1 MFCLTD
7 KQNQPKMNKL
17 CLLLLFCCVT
27 IGYGQKTPILH
38 IGKKQLALSSLDVKV
53 NITGNIATTTYDMLF
68 YNPSFRVLEGELK
81 FPLAEN
87 QEISRL
93 ALEMNGKL
101 REGVVVDK
109 ELGRIA
115 FEGIVRR
122 GVDPALLEKGK
133 GNTYNIRV
141 YPIPAKG
148 YKRVVIGYEQEL
160 LFKENAHYYHLP
172 LNFKDRLDRFKVA
185 IEIINQNKKPI
196 VVQGEEIMLFSNWKN
211 TFKTSF
217 KKENYIPNNSI
228 LVKIP
233 IDLKGQK
240 LITSKDYFY
249 FYKTLQHRL
258 EERNK
263 PKKLSLYWDAS
274 LSMKDRDL
282 AKEIALLDA
291 YFKNLK
297 NLEIDFVSFSNTILT
312 KEKFS
317 VRNGKWNLLKER
329 LTMTIYDGATSFTEI
344 EKIKEKS
351 DVILL
356 FSDGLSTLS
365 ESLFFKEIPV
375 FTINSKTEAAHKV
388 LYRIGEE
395 TNGSY
400 VDLNTSSLKEELSS
414 LTYLPL
420 KYLGHSSKT
429 KNIEVYPSITSKG
442 LLDFS
447 VAGKNYIKG
456 EKIIFFFGY
465 GNDISMKIPV
475 ILKTAVLNNGDKIKR
490 IWAKNKLRIL
500 LEKKKENKRK
510 ITDLATNYGLVTD
523 YTSLIV
529 LESVYDY
536 VKYNITPPSEL
547 LEEYNRLKSDKK
559 QIVRNARMSNIPVPL
574 SPERIEIVEDGKEVE
589 ETVIESTETDETEA
603 VIINIEDVIE
613 VEEAEEVMEDV
624 SFMVIEEAP
633 TYPGCLGTKA
643 EKKACFSQE
652 IKNHIQQ
659 NFNFELANELDL
671 SLGRKRI
678 FIRFIINK
686 EGIIE
691 VVNARVPHLRLKN
704 EAIRVVKL
712 LPQMVPGI
720 QNGIP
725 VAVSYTLP
733 LTIVVNANGQ
743 IDSTIAESNTRS
755 DVTRINNLKVSYKKY
770 KGSLDVVNRIPKTAY
785 LNAFSYFKDKESAY
799 LFYLT
804 QRESYKN
811 TPHYYIDVS
820 DYFYR
825 KFNAKIYA
833 KRILSN
839 IAELDTDSYQLLR
852 AYAYKLEE
860 RNENDLAVFIYQ
872 RVLELRPE
880 DAQSY
885 RDLALAYQN
894 VGLCQKAFDLF
905 LSIVTK
911 SIHKENK
918 HRRFFIGL
926 QNIAEQEMRFL
937 IKKYK
942 EDLDL
947 KKIPKKYISDDLP
960 MDLRVI
966 VDWNHND
973 TDIDLH
979 IIDPNLEECFYS
991 HPNTVQG
998 GVMSRDMT
1006 QGFGPES
1013 FTLKEAKKGFYFI
1026 KIKYYGDRKQK
1037 IETPTFMKVTI
1048 FKNQGKV
1055 NEEKKVQVIRLS
1067 KKDNEEVIAKIEF

>member
-7 KQNQPKMNKL
+7 KQNQPEMNKL
-17 CLLLLFCCVT
+17 CLLLLFCCVK

-38 IGKKQLALSSLDVKV
+38 MGKKQLALSSLDVKV

-68 YNPSFRVLEGELK
+68 YNPSSRVLEGELK

-141 YPIPAKG
+141 YPIPARG

-196 VVQGEEIMLFSNWKN
+196 VVEGEETMLFSNWKN

-228 LVKIP
+228 LVRIP
-233 IDLKGQK
+233 IDLGGEK
-240 LITSKDYFY
+240 LITSKNYFY
-249 FYKTLQHRL
+249 FYKTL
-258 EERNK
+258 K
-263 PKKLSLYWDAS
+263 PKLKKRDTPKSISLYWDAS

-282 AKEIALLDA
+282 AKEIELLDV
-291 YFKNLK
+291 YFKKLK
-297 NLEIDFVSFSNTILT
+297 NLEIDLVSFSNTVSIR
-312 KEKFS
+312 ERFS
-317 VRNGKWNLLKER
+317 VRNGNWVLLKEK
-329 LTMTIYDGATSFTEI
+329 LTTTIYDGATSYSEI
-344 EKIKEKS
+344 EKIEEKS

-356 FSDGLSTLS
+356 CSDGFSTLS
-365 ESLFFKEIPV
+365 EASFAKQIPV
-375 FTINSKTEAAHKV
+375 FTINSKTTAAHKV

-400 VDLNTSSLKEELSS
+400 VDLNTSSLKEALSS

-429 KNIEVYPSITSKG
+429 KNIEVYPSIISKG
-442 LLDFS
+442 LFDFS
-447 VAGKNYIKG
+447 VAGKNYING

-465 GNDISMKIPV
+465 GNDISMEIPV
-475 ILKTAVLNNGDKIKR
+475 ILKTVALTTGDKIKR
-490 IWAKNKLRIL
+490 IWAKNKLGTL
-500 LEKKKENKRK
+500 LEKKKENKK
-510 ITDLATNYGLVTD
+510 EITDLATNYGLVTD

-529 LESVYDY
+529 LESVHDY
-536 VKYNITPPSEL
+536 VKYKITPPSEL
-547 LEEYNRLKSDKK
+547 LAEYNRLKSDIE
-559 QIVRNARMSNIPVPL
+559 QIVRNARTSNILPPP
-574 SPERIEIVEDGKEVE
+574 SPERIEIVEDEKEVE
-589 ETVIESTETDETEA
+589 ETVIESTETDESES
-603 VIINIEDVIE
+603 VIIEEIVE
-613 VEEAEEVMEDV
+613 VEESEEVVEDV
-624 SFMVIEEAP
+624 SFMIIEEAP
-633 TYPGCLGTKA
+633 VYPGCLGTKA

-652 IKNHIQQ
+652 IKKHFQR
-659 NFNFELANELDL
+659 NFNFALANELDL
-671 SLGRKRI
+671 SIGRKRI
-678 FIRFIINK
+678 LIRFKINR
-686 EGIIE
+686 EGFVE
-691 VVNARVPHLRLKN
+691 DVKARAPHLRLKN

-712 LPQMVPGI
+712 LPQIVPARQSGRT
-720 QNGIP
+720 

-733 LTIVVNANGQ
+733 LTIIVNANGE
-743 IDSTIAESNTRS
+743 IDSSIVVSSTSIDTTPVNT
-755 DVTRINNLKVSYKKY
+755 VKKAFYKKY
-770 KGSLDVVNRIPKTAY
+770 KGSLDVVNRIPKTVY
-785 LNAFSYFKDKESAY
+785 LNALSYFKDKESAY

-811 TPHYYIDVS
+811 IPHYYIDVS

-825 KFNAKIYA
+825 EFKAKIYA

-839 IAELDTDSYQLLR
+839 VAELDTDSYQLLR

-880 DAQSY
+880 DVQSY

-911 SIHKENK
+911 SIYKENK

-926 QNIAEQEMRFL
+926 HNIAEQEMKFL
-937 IKKYK
+937 IKKFK

-947 KKIPKKYISDDLP
+947 SKIPKEYISDVVP

-979 IIDPNLEECFYS
+979 IIDPNLEECYYN
-991 HPNTVQG
+991 HPKTVQG
-998 GVMSRDMT
+998 GLMSKDMT

-1026 KIKYYGDRKQK
+1026 KIKYFGDRKQK

-1055 NEEKKVQVIRLS
+1055 NEEKRVQVIRLS
-1067 KKDNEEVIAKIEF
+1067 KNDSEEVIAKIEF

>member
-1 MFCLTD
+1 
-7 KQNQPKMNKL
+7 MNKL
-17 CLLLLFCCVT
+17 CLLFLFCCVT
-27 IGYGQKTPILH
+27 IGYGQKTPALH
-38 IGKKQLALSSLDVKV
+38 VGEKELALSILDVKV
-53 NITGNIATTTYDMLF
+53 NVTGNIATTTYDMLF
-68 YNPSFRVLEGELK
+68 YNSSSRVLEGELK
-81 FPLAEN
+81 FPLANN

-148 YKRVVIGYEQEL
+148 YKRVVIAYEQEL

-172 LNFKDRLDRFKVA
+172 LNFKDRLDSFKVV
-185 IEIINQNKKPI
+185 IETINQKKKPI
-196 VVQGEEIMLFSNWKN
+196 IVEGEETMLFSNWKN

-233 IDLKGQK
+233 IDLNGEK
-240 LITSKDYFY
+240 LITSQDYFY
-249 FYKTLQHRL
+249 FYKTL
-258 EERNK
+258 K
-263 PKKLSLYWDAS
+263 PKLKKRNTPKNISLYWDAS
-274 LSMKDRDL
+274 LSMKDRNL
-282 AKEIALLDA
+282 SKEIDLLDA
-291 YFKNLK
+291 YFKKLK
-297 NLEIDFVSFSNTILT
+297 NIEIDFVSFSNTILT

-317 VRNGKWNLLKER
+317 VRNGNWDLLKKT
-329 LTMTIYDGATSFTEI
+329 LITTIYDGATSYSEI
-344 EKIKEKS
+344 EKIEEKS
-351 DVILL
+351 DVILVC
-356 FSDGLSTLS
+356 SDGLSTLS
-365 ESLFFKEIPV
+365 ESLFSKEIPV
-375 FTINSKTEAAHKV
+375 FTINSKTAAAHKV

-395 TNGSY
+395 THGTY
-400 VDLNTSSLKEELSS
+400 VDLNTSSLKEALS
-414 LTYLPL
+414 LLRYLPL
-420 KYLGHSSKT
+420 KYLGYSSET

-442 LLDFS
+442 LFEFS

-465 GNDISMKIPV
+465 GNDISMKTSV
-475 ILKTAVLNNGDKIKR
+475 ILKTDDLTNGNKIKR
-490 IWAKNKLRIL
+490 IWAKNKLSTL
-500 LEKKKENKRK
+500 LEKKKENKK
-510 ITDLATNYGLVTD
+510 EITDLATNYGLVTD

-529 LESVYDY
+529 LESVRDY
-536 VKYNITPPSEL
+536 LKYNITPPAEL
-547 LEEYNRLKSDKK
+547 LAEYNRLKSDEK
-559 QIVRNARMSNIPVPL
+559 QIVRNTRTSNIPVPP
-574 SPERIEIVEDGKEVE
+574 SPERIEIIEDEKEVE
-589 ETVIESTETDETEA
+589 ETVIEFTETDESES
-603 VIINIEDVIE
+603 VIVEEIVE
-613 VEEAEEVMEDV
+613 VEEAEEVVEDV

-633 TYPGCLGTKA
+633 VYPGCTGTKA
-643 EKKACFSQE
+643 EKKACFNLE

-659 NFNFELANELDL
+659 NFNFELANHLGL
-671 SLGRKRI
+671 SEGRKRV

-686 EGIIE
+686 EGIVE
-691 VVNARVPHLRLKN
+691 EVNARAPHLRLKN

-712 LPQMVPGI
+712 LPQMVPARQSGRS
-720 QNGIP
+720 

-733 LTIVVNANGQ
+733 LTIIVNAHGE
-743 IDSTIAESNTRS
+743 IDSTFAISTTNIDITPRK
-755 DVTRINNLKVSYKKY
+755 KVSYKKY
-770 KGSLDVVNRIPKTAY
+770 KGSLEVVNRIPKTAY
-785 LNAFSYFKDKESAY
+785 LNALTYFKDKESAY

-839 IAELDTDSYQLLR
+839 VAELDTDSYQLLR

-860 RNENDLAVFIYQ
+860 INENDLAIFIYQ

-905 LSIVTK
+905 LSVVTK
-911 SIHKENK
+911 SIYKENK

-926 QNIAEQEMRFL
+926 HNIAEQEMRFL
-937 IKKYK
+937 IKKFK

-947 KKIPKKYISDDLP
+947 NKIPKEYISDVLP
-960 MDLRVI
+960 MDLRVV

-979 IIDPNLEECFYS
+979 IIDPNLEECYYG
-991 HPNTVQG
+991 HPKTVQG
-998 GVMSRDMT
+998 GLMSRDMT

-1013 FTLKEAKKGFYFI
+1013 FTLREAKEGFYFI

-1037 IETPTFMKVTI
+1037 VETPTFMKVTV

-1055 NEEKKVQVIRLS
+1055 NEEKKVYVIRLS
-1067 KKDNEEVIAKIEF
+1067 KNDSEEVIAKIEF

>member
-1 MFCLTD
+1 MGFW
-7 KQNQPKMNKL
+7 
-17 CLLLLFCCVT
+17 
-27 IGYGQKTPILH
+27 G
-38 IGKKQLALSSLDVKV
+38 S
-53 NITGNIATTTYDMLF
+53 
-68 YNPSFRVLEGELK
+68 RVLEGELK

-101 REGVVVDK
+101 REAVVVDK

-160 LFKENAHYYHLP
+160 LYKDNAHYYHLP
-172 LNFKDRLDRFKVA
+172 LSFKDRLDSFKVV
-185 IEIINQNKKPI
+185 IETINQNKKPI
-196 VVQGEEIMLFSNWKN
+196 LLEGEETMMFSNWKN

-217 KKENYIPNNSI
+217 KKENYIPDNSI
-228 LVKIP
+228 LVRIP
-233 IDLKGQK
+233 IDLGGEK
-240 LITSKDYFY
+240 LITSKNYFY
-249 FYKTLQHRL
+249 FYKTLKTKL
-258 EERNK
+258 KKRNT
-263 PKKLSLYWDAS
+263 PKSISLYWDAS

-282 AKEIALLDA
+282 AKEIELLDV
-291 YFKNLK
+291 YFKKLK
-297 NLEIDFVSFSNTILT
+297 NLEIDLVSFSNTVSIR
-312 KEKFS
+312 ERFS
-317 VRNGKWNLLKER
+317 VRNGNWVLLKEK
-329 LTMTIYDGATSFTEI
+329 LITTIYDGATSYSEI
-344 EKIKEKS
+344 EKIEEKS

-356 FSDGLSTLS
+356 CSDGFSTLS
-365 ESLFFKEIPV
+365 EASFAKQIPV
-375 FTINSKTEAAHKV
+375 FTINSKTTAAHKV

-400 VDLNTSSLKEELSS
+400 VDLNTSSLKEALSS

-429 KNIEVYPSITSKG
+429 KNIEVYPSIISKG
-442 LLDFS
+442 LFDFS
-447 VAGKNYIKG
+447 VAGKNYING

-465 GNDISMKIPV
+465 GNDISMEIPV
-475 ILKTAVLNNGDKIKR
+475 ILKTVALTTGDKIKR
-490 IWAKNKLRIL
+490 IWAKNKLGTL
-500 LEKKKENKRK
+500 LEKKKENKK
-510 ITDLATNYGLVTD
+510 EITDLATNYGLVTD

-529 LESVYDY
+529 LESVHDY
-536 VKYNITPPSEL
+536 VKYKITPPSEL
-547 LEEYNRLKSDKK
+547 LAEYNRLKSDKE
-559 QIVRNARMSNIPVPL
+559 QIVRNARTSNILPPP
-574 SPERIEIVEDGKEVE
+574 SPERIEIVEDEKEVE
-589 ETVIESTETDETEA
+589 ETVIESTETDESES
-603 VIINIEDVIE
+603 VIIEEIVE
-613 VEEAEEVMEDV
+613 VEEAEEVFEDV
-624 SFMVIEEAP
+624 SFSIIEEAP
-633 TYPGCLGTKA
+633 TYPGCLGTKT
-643 EKKACFSQE
+643 EKKACFGEE
-652 IKNHIQQ
+652 IKNHFQR
-659 NFNFELANELDL
+659 NFNFELVNHLGL

-678 FIRFIINK
+678 LIRFIINR
-686 EGIIE
+686 EGVVE
-691 VVNARVPHLRLKN
+691 DVNARAPHLRLKN

-712 LPQMVPGI
+712 LPQMIPGK
-720 QNGIP
+720 QRARP

-733 LTIVVNANGQ
+733 LTIIVNANGED
-743 IDSTIAESNTRS
+743 DSSIVVSSTSSDTTPVNT
-755 DVTRINNLKVSYKKY
+755 VKKVSFRKY

-785 LNAFSYFKDKESAY
+785 LNALSYFKDKESAY

-820 DYFYR
+820 DYFFR

-839 IAELDTDSYQLLR
+839 VAELDTDSYQLLR

-860 RNENDLAVFIYQ
+860 RNENDLAVFMYQ

-905 LSIVTK
+905 LSVVTK
-911 SIHKENK
+911 TIYKDNK

-942 EDLDL
+942 EDLDFE
-947 KKIPKKYISDDLP
+947 KIPKKYISDITP

-979 IIDPNLEECFYS
+979 IIDPNLEECYYS
-991 HPNTVQG
+991 HPKTIQG
-998 GVMSRDMT
+998 GLMSRDMT

-1067 KKDNEEVIAKIEF
+1067 KNDNEEVIAKIEF